1 MMFREF
7 FATPRAGRDRDGAR
21 ADRFSAGDI
30 SWRIADDVDLVRR
43 KFAPMLFFRARA
55 GKCSE
60 LVPIVVI
67 VGEGAEFKKMPDTVM
82 TEVELCAARDV
93 AGEQAE
99 HETFSRF
106 QSFEQLEHAGKKFSF
121 AAGVFQ
127 RNETDATF
135 ARHRHGVGA
144 PP

>member
-1 MMFREF
+1 MV
-7 FATPRAGRDRDGAR
+7 RAPSAFPQAISRGVSPMTSISSAENSRPC
-21 ADRFSAGDI
+21 FS
-30 SWRIADDVDLVRR
+30 
-43 KFAPMLFFRARA
+43 FARA

-82 TEVELCAARDV
+82 TEFELCAARDV

-121 AAGVFQ
+121 AAG
-127 RNETDATF
+127 
-135 ARHRHGVGA
+135 
-144 PP
+144 

>member
-7 FATPRAGRDRDGAR
+7 FATPCAGRDRDGAC
-21 ADRFSAGDI
+21 AERFSAGDI

-55 GKCSE
+55 GKCSKF
-60 LVPIVVI
+60 VPIVVI

-82 TEVELCAARDV
+82 TEFELCAARDV

-99 HETFSRF
+99 HEMFSRF
-106 QSFEQLEHAGKKFSF
+106 QSFKQLKHAGKKFSF
-121 AAGVFQ
+121 AAG
-127 RNETDATF
+127 
-135 ARHRHGVGA
+135 
-144 PP
+144 